1 MKTIDTE
8 LMFGYHIIVEH
19 MFRTCVRRC
28 EMKHKYRIVNKKRF
42 FTFWFTIWLIAF
54 IIITFFIN
62 HSKVYS
68 STYKQNYIEIVVKK
82 GDTLWQIAK
91 EHLPE
96 DYDIR
101 KMIHQIRE
109 VNNMEVADIY
119 PGDLVKI
126 PIIDMKN
133 R

>member
-1 MKTIDTE
+1 
-8 LMFGYHIIVEH
+8 
-19 MFRTCVRRC
+19 
-28 EMKHKYRIVNKKRF
+28 MKHKYRIVNKKRF